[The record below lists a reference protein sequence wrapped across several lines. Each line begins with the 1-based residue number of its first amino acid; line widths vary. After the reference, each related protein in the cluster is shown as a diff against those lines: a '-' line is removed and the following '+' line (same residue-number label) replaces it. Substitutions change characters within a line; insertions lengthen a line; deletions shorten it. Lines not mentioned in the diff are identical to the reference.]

1 MGKDRTLELK
11 LIARDMM
18 SDVVKGVEK
27 SVGGLAE
34 SINSAG
40 MKAAGAWPTVTQG
53 INKIHDGFNT
63 LKDAAGMALGVLE
76 TGWNAFIA
84 PAMETQR
91 IMGQTENVIRSTGG
105 AAGMTADE
113 IKGLAGQ
120 MERLSGADANL
131 VQSGE
136 NMLLTFTNIGEEV
149 FPNATQTMLDMAVA
163 MNHGS
168 TSGIDLKSTAIQLG
182 KALND
187 PVKGVS
193 ALAEVG
199 VTFTQKQRD
208 QIKAMMDV
216 NDVAGAQTVILN
228 ELAREFGGAAEA
240 AGDSA
245 EGKFNKV
252 ARALENIGKAIG
264 NVVLPAVEEAAGAI
278 NLMVDG
284 SNNLADAF
292 HASQQT
298 IYNDLLAGK
307 MSLTDYNNAVIG
319 MTDNVSRWD
328 AATGAALRTQS
339 LMTDEQ
345 VQAAR
350 AARDHEA
357 ALKAEQAAVLTFTT
371 EAQTFATNVAQQYID
386 SKARMAEVAKRFEE
400 AQRLAAEATRI
411 QAAAAGEA
419 IVKNAGLAQ
428 SYKDASDAQATQ
440 MLAQA
445 QHDTLKK
452 KYDSGTLSQDA
463 FNRATDAV
471 LLRYD
476 LATPKSLAMADA
488 QQKVNDAFLAGDMP
502 LNAYIL
508 SSEKIPTIAEDGKV
522 TLEELTSLGI
532 KPTTEAAREQDGV
545 VKGMKSSWDSI
556 PKNVKTVYTIETIGS
571 EPAAAAGGSAP
582 TNSPGRGV
590 HEGMALGGFARAGIP
605 QWIGEHGREPFI
617 PAVDGRVLSRRDA
630 MDALSHGGQG
640 APTINVSIAATVEN
654 GIDINEMA
662 YQVSEIIG
670 ARLKSYA

>member
-27 SVGGLAE
+27 SVGGLAD
-34 SINSAG
+34 SIKSAG
-40 MKAAGAWPTVTQG
+40 TKAAGAWPTVAQG
-53 INKIHDGFNT
+53 INKINDGFGT
-63 LKDAAGMALGVLE
+63 LKNVAGQALGALE
-76 TGWNAFIA
+76 TGWNLLIEPGLEA
-84 PAMETQR
+84 QR
-91 IMGQTENVIRSTGG
+91 VMAQTEAVIKSTGG
-105 AAGMTADE
+105 AAG
-113 IKGLAGQ
+113 
-120 MERLSGADANL
+120 
-131 VQSGE
+131 
-136 NMLLTFTNIGEEV
+136 LTSDQIGEMAGAMSRVSGVSDEAAQSAENV
-149 FPNATQTMLDMAVA
+149 LLRFTEIGGDSFPRVTAAINDMAVSLA
-163 MNHGS
+163 EGDVNAA
-168 TSGIDLKSTAIQLG
+168 DLTGTAELLG
-182 KALND
+182 KALSNPEQGISQLERSIGKFSDAERASIKTMMAHND
-187 PVKGVS
+187 
-193 ALAEVG
+193 
-199 VTFTQKQRD
+199 
-208 QIKAMMDV
+208 I
-216 NDVAGAQTVILN
+216 AGAQAIILDKL
-228 ELAREFGGAAEA
+228 EEKFGGAAKA
-240 AGDSA
+240 AGDTLP
-245 EGKFNKV
+245 GKMAKAKN
-252 ARALENIGKAIG
+252 AIENFEE
-264 NVVLPAVEEAAGAI
+264 NVSNFFIPIMGEAADAF
-278 NLMVDG
+278 NTLTTG
-284 SNNLADAF
+284 SQQLGDAF

-298 IYNDLLAGK
+298 IYSDLLAGK
-307 MSLTDYNNAVIG
+307 MSLADYNNAVIG

-357 ALKAEQAAVLTFTT
+357 ALKAEQAAVLTFAT

-386 SKARMAEVAKRFEE
+386 SKARMAEVAKRFED
-400 AQRLAAEATRI
+400 AARLAAEATRI

-445 QHDTLKK
+445 QLDTLKK
-452 KYDSGTLSQDA
+452 KYDAGALSQDA

-488 QQKVNDAFLAGDMP
+488 QQKVNDAFLAGEMP
-502 LNAYIL
+502 LNAFIL
-508 SSEKIPTIAEDGKV
+508 SSEKIPTIAADGKV

-545 VKGMKSSWDSI
+545 VKGMKSSWDLI
-556 PKNVKTVYTIETIGS
+556 PKNVKTVYTIETVGS

-582 TNSPGRGV
+582 TNSPGRGA

-605 QWIGEHGREPFI
+605 QWIGEHGPEPFM

-630 MDALSHGGQG
+630 MDALRGKS
-640 APTINVSIAATVEN
+640 APVINVPIYATISNSMDVHEV
-654 GIDINEMA
+654 A

-670 ARLKSYA
+670 ERLKSYA